1 MVFKSLQRLQP
12 SDSLP
17 FVPDTPRSVTGHS
30 YPPSVCELNLMF
42 LEALIA
48 NNLPLLAAWLA
59 SVQPSQLSSHVA
71 SALGLLS
78 CLQCWRLDLRPQG

>member
-30 YPPSVCELNLMF
+30 YLPSVCELNLMF
-42 LEALIA
+42 LEA

-78 CLQCWRLDLRPQG
+78 CLQCWRLDIRPQG